1 MFRTTIDDLSLFGGR
16 TAGGPKPSFRPAVEA
31 LEERMVLSFTLA
43 SSFFGHGGTIPAE
56 FASAGPYSGNWS
68 PPLKWEDVPGNTVSF
83 ALIMDDVDVPSVADP
98 KVKETFNHWVIF
110 NIPANEL
117 SLRGAIPRELVLP
130 DAAQQGLNGN
140 GVLDLLEGKPVSERG
155 IGYLGPN
162 PQPRGSTHTYVFTLF
177 ALDKRLDLPA
187 NTTGKQQLLD
197 AMGAVQDGLH
207 VRPKTIAEGG
217 TSILGEA
224 VLHGSFN
231 RVHYRSS
238 GFRP

>member
-1 MFRTTIDDLSLFGGR
+1 VFRTTVNDINLFGGR
-16 TAGGPKPSFRPAVEA
+16 TAAGPKPSFRPAVEA
-31 LEERMVLSFTLA
+31 LEDRVVPAFSLT
-43 SSFFGHGGTIPAE
+43 SSFFGPGHTIPAE

-68 PPLKWEDVPGNTVSF
+68 PPLKWEDVPGNTVTF
-83 ALIMDDVDVPSVADP
+83 ALIMDDVSVPSVADP
-98 KVKETFNHWVIF
+98 HVKETFNHWIIF
-110 NIPANEL
+110 NIPANAL
-117 SLRGAIPRELVLP
+117 SLRGAIPRELVLS
-130 DAAQQGLNGN
+130 DGAQQGLNGN

-162 PQPRGSTHTYVFTLF
+162 PPKGETHTYVFTLY

-197 AMGAVQDGLH
+197 AMGAVQDGLR

-224 VLHGSFN
+224 VLHGSFSKVN
-231 RVHYRSS
+231 YRTS
-238 GFRP
+238 GFHP